1 MRHTKLWMSAATL
14 AAVTGAVAAVAG
26 GATYGGRELLHRQAN
41 AARAVMGKPHGE
53 KAPKA
58 DKVYR
63 KRFGDPLDL
72 VMLGDSLA
80 AGLGAD
86 LPSETLGARLAKGV
100 AKKVRRSVRLTTAAR
115 VGQHSEELARQI
127 GRLPEDYRPDVAVIV
142 VGGNDITHR
151 KPVAES
157 VAHLEAA
164 IKQLQDRGAAVVVGT
179 CPDLGMLRAV
189 RQPLRTLGSIASKQL
204 AIAQRE
210 AALRCGAHVVV
221 LAQVAGPFFVSH
233 PEEMFSIDQ
242 FHPSSL
248 GYRRTAKA
256 MLPSLLAAL
265 GAAEAAPVGHH
276 WPSRHGA
283 QTRGQA

>member
-1 MRHTKLWMSAATL
+1 M
-14 AAVTGAVAAVAG
+14 GAAVATGALAAAVG
-26 GATYGGRELLHRQAN
+26 GATYGGRELLHRQAD

-63 KRFGDPLDL
+63 KRFGDPVDL

-86 LPSETLGARLAKGV
+86 LPGETLGARLSKGL
-100 AKKVRRSVRLTTAAR
+100 AKKVKRSVRLRTVAK
-115 VGQHSEELARQI
+115 VGNHSEELVKQI
-127 GRLPEDYRPDVAVIV
+127 ARLPEGYRPDIAVIV

-151 KPVAES
+151 KPVGES
-157 VAHLEAA
+157 IAHLEEA
-164 IKQLQDRGAAVVVGT
+164 IRQLQDRGAAVVVGT

-189 RQPLRTLGSIASKQL
+189 QQPLRTLGSIASKQL
-204 AIAQRE
+204 ASAQRE
-210 AALRCGAHVVV
+210 AALKLGAHVVV
-221 LAQVAGPFFVSH
+221 LAQVAGPFFISH

-265 GAAEAAPVGHH
+265 GVADELPQGHH
-276 WPSRHGA
+276 VPMA
-283 QTRGQA
+283 LP

>member
-1 MRHTKLWMSAATL
+1 MRHSKVWMGAAL
-14 AAVTGAVAAVAG
+14 VTGTVAALAG
-26 GATYGGRELLHRQAN
+26 GATYGGRELLHRQAS

-86 LPSETLGARLAKGV
+86 LPGETLGARLAKGV
-100 AKKVRRSVRLTTAAR
+100 AKKVKRSVRLRTVAR
-115 VGQHSEELARQI
+115 VGDHSEELIRQI
-127 GRLPEDYRPDVAVIV
+127 AALPQDYRPDLAVIV

-157 VAHLEAA
+157 IAHLERA
-164 IKQLQDRGAAVVVGT
+164 IGLLQERGASVVVGT

-189 RQPLRTLGSIASKQL
+189 QQPLRTLGSLASKQL
-204 AIAQRE
+204 ASAQRE
-210 AALRCGAHVVV
+210 AALRSGAHVVV
-221 LAQVAGPFFVSH
+221 LAQVAGPFFMSH
-233 PEEMFSIDQ
+233 PEEMFSVDQ

-265 GAAEAAPVGHH
+265 GAVDAVRDGHH
-276 WPSRHGA
+276 RPAKHGA
-283 QTRGQA
+283 QHGA

>member
-1 MRHTKLWMSAATL
+1 MGAAIVGGAL
-14 AAVTGAVAAVAG
+14 AAAVG
-26 GATYGGRELLHRQAN
+26 GATYGGRELLHRQAD

-86 LPSETLGARLAKGV
+86 LPGETLGARLAKGL
-100 AKKVRRSVRLTTAAR
+100 AKKVKRSVRLRTVAK
-115 VGQHSEELARQI
+115 VGNHSEELARQI

-151 KPVAES
+151 KPLAES
-157 VAHLEAA
+157 IAHLEDA
-164 IKQLQDRGAAVVVGT
+164 IGQLQDRGAAVVVGT

-204 AIAQRE
+204 ATAQRE
-210 AALRCGAHVVV
+210 AALRLGAHVVV
-221 LAQVAGPFFVSH
+221 LAQVAGPFFISH

-265 GAAEAAPVGHH
+265 GASETVPDGHH
-276 WPSRHGA
+276 TPGFHAPHFARGETPPSSA
-283 QTRGQA
+283 